1 MSSRRSGGLSGM
13 TTQTVTRVD
22 EAAFAEQVERHL
34 RELQLH
40 CYRMVG
46 SLGDARDLARDA
58 LMLAW
63 DRRDEADGRASL
75 RPWLYPIATD
85 ACLDFLA
92 ARPQRSQAL
101 AAAPNAAHLPW
112 LEPYPD
118 HLLDELAWTGAAPAP
133 ATVMLPY
140 VVELQHLPPRQRAA
154 QILRDVFGS
163 RAATLAPP
171 DDAAER
177 ALLRRYLAAAE
188 RGDRAALVAL
198 LREDA
203 RLTMPQEPL
212 SLDGRDAIAA
222 GLEEAAATGAPGF
235 AGDLRGVAT
244 WANRQPAVAGYVR
257 DPGSG
262 EYLPLGLDVLRIEDG
277 AIAEITTFSPELFA
291 AFGLPPTL

>member
-1 MSSRRSGGLSGM
+1 M
-13 TTQTVTRVD
+13 TTQTVTRLD

-46 SLGDARDLARDA
+46 SLDDARDLARDA
-58 LMLAW
+58 LMRAW
-63 DRRDEADGRASL
+63 DRRAEADGPASL

-85 ACLDFLA
+85 ACLEFLA
-92 ARPQRSQAL
+92 AQPQRSQAL

-133 ATVMLPY
+133 ETVMLPY
-140 VVELQHLPPRQRAA
+140 IVGLQHLPPRQRAA
-154 QILRDVFGS
+154 QALRDAFGS
-163 RAATLAPP
+163 RAASVAPA

-188 RGDRAALVAL
+188 RGDRAAVVAL
-198 LREDA
+198 LREDT

-212 SLDGRDAIAA
+212 CLDGRDVVAA
-222 GLEEAAATGAPGF
+222 GLAEAFGF
-235 AGDLRGVAT
+235 GGDLRGVAT

-262 EYLPLGLDVLRIEDG
+262 EYLPLGLDVLRGEDG
-277 AIAEITTFSPELFA
+277 AIAEITTFSPEPFA
-291 AFGLPPTL
+291 AFGLPPSL